1 MSGEGRPPQADEV
14 LLSGQQLGQCNVE
27 VSAAPRSHIF
37 GDPRRRK
44 RRVGGESRRVVE
56 VLVAGQAAVH

>member
-1 MSGEGRPPQADEV
+1 MSGERRPPQADEV

-37 GDPRRRK
+37 GDPRRRN
-44 RRVGGESRRVVE
+44 VGSVAESRRVVE